1 MNFETVMN
9 AIFTVG
15 SYSLI
20 AYSVFLVAYPIIYVL
35 TKSEDK

>member
-1 MNFETVMN
+1 MNFETVMD
-9 AIFTVG
+9 AILTVG

-20 AYSVFLVAYPIIYVL
+20 AYSVFLVTYPIIYVL